1 MANDSGSVL
10 LALLVGAAIGAGVGI
25 LYAPDEGS
33 KTRQRIKD
41 KAQETSDDL
50 LQRVNNAR
58 DELTRSAQ
66 DQKAEFDKKLEET
79 ISKMSYK
86 ADDIIA
92 SLEKKLEEL
101 RKKNA
106 QLQK

>member
-33 KTRQRIKD
+33 KTRQRIKE
-41 KAQETSDDL
+41 KAGEASDDL
-50 LQRVNNAR
+50 IQRVNNAR
-58 DELTRSAQ
+58 DELTKTAA
-66 DQKAEFDKKLEET
+66 DQKADFDKKLEDT

-92 SLEKKLEEL
+92 GLEKKLEEL

>member
-1 MANDSGSVL
+1 MKSMNS
-10 LALLVGAAIGAGVGI
+10 
-25 LYAPDEGS
+25 
-33 KTRQRIKD
+33 
-41 KAQETSDDL
+41 
-50 LQRVNNAR
+50 AR

-66 DQKAEFDKKLEET
+66 EQKVEFDKKLEET

-92 SLEKKLEEL
+92 GLEKKLEEL